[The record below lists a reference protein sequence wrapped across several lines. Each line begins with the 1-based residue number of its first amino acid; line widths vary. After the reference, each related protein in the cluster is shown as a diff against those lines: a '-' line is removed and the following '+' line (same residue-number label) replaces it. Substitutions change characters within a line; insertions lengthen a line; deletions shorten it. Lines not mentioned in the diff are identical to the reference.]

1 MCSTFESS
9 LGHRTPALNG
19 ELFNPTEWFKMEKKM
34 EVPSKPRT
42 GSPPKAVS
50 IRYQRSVMEPGIL
63 NQGGAK
69 DDMKNRPPQGRLQT
83 GLGVQCRGKTVAR
96 PRCGEPHCEERYIKI

>member
-34 EVPSKPRT
+34 EIPSEPQTGKPAEGGLYPLPEKRHGARHT
-42 GSPPKAVS
+42 QP
-50 IRYQRSVMEPGIL
+50 RR
-63 NQGGAK
+63 NQG
-69 DDMKNRPPQGRLQT
+69 
-83 GLGVQCRGKTVAR
+83 
-96 PRCGEPHCEERYIKI
+96 